1 MPKSVE
7 AYYQE
12 SGRAGRDGHKALCRI
27 YYSKSVTPHCT
38 CVYILTAI
46 LSFSY
51 PSRRGRFDKNDL
63 LFLLKKEAAKK
74 SRKVRRVF
82 LDGVCVCSYVA
93 ATGVCCRAE
102 GALLLLLLLLMVE
115 QW

>member
-1 MPKSVE
+1 MISTLHHMTWGWLSHDCRFVAHWTMPKSVE

-46 LSFSY
+46 LSLSY

-74 SRKVRRVF
+74 SRKVRISLMVY
-82 LDGVCVCSYVA
+82 VCV
-93 ATGVCCRAE
+93 AT
-102 GALLLLLLLLMVE
+102 
-115 QW
+115 